1 MTILKDALSAQA
13 ARFSQA
19 AGVIKK
25 ASEGFSERNIQRN
38 VQIAIAEAKDAKK
51 SGGT

>member
-1 MTILKDALSAQA
+1 
-13 ARFSQA
+13 
-19 AGVIKK
+19 VIKK

-38 VQIAIAEAKDAKK
+38 VQITIAEAKDAKK